1 MSLING
7 RRAFFLSSTSKANRE
22 NKNVN
27 HSQTGEILPSDFFM
41 NISRGC
47 DSGRFKYPT
56 SFPCHKQNVF
66 ERSRMINIAS
76 GSSNK
81 SSFNIFQEFFACE
94 NRFHDGKLHCKAI
107 KVEFQLKRLTM
118 ILMRLWEFVWRGRR

>member
-7 RRAFFLSSTSKANRE
+7 RRAFFLSSTSKSKHRKKCESLADA
-22 NKNVN
+22 V
-27 HSQTGEILPSDFFM
+27 EILPSYFFM

-47 DSGRFKYPT
+47 DSGRFKYST
-56 SFPCHKQNVF
+56 SSPCHKQNVF
-66 ERSRMINIAS
+66 ECSRMINMAS

-81 SSFNIFQEFFACE
+81 SSFNIFDEFFACE
-94 NRFHDGKLHCKAI
+94 NRFHDGKLHCRAI

-118 ILMRLWEFVWRGRR
+118 ILMRLWGVFAALKR